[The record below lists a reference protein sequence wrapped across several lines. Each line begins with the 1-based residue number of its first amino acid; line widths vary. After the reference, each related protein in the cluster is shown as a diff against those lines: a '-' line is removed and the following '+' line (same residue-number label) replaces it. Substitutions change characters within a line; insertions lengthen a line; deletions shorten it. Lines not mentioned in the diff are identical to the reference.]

1 MTKPVLPLDLVPNV
15 APATILVRGGATR
28 SPYDETCEALFL
40 TSGFVYDDAAGGRS
54 GVRPGGLALRLF
66 ALPQPDSGDVR
77 GALAAARRRRSMP
90 CHRKRHGGGVRRPP
104 LPVARRQK
112 VVSSRALFGSCH
124 YIVADLL
131 PRWGIETV
139 LVDGRDL
146 GAWEAALAGG
156 AALAFC
162 ESPSNPAME
171 IIDLAEVAR
180 LTHCAGGLLVVDN
193 VFATPL
199 LQRPLRLGADVVVY
213 SATKHIDGQGR
224 CLGGAILASEKFIK
238 DDLGLFYRH
247 TGPSL
252 SPFNAWLLLKG
263 LETLEL
269 RVDRQCRTA
278 LAVANY
284 LETHPKITRVLYPGL
299 PSHPQYELAR
309 RQMTQG
315 GGLVCFD
322 IAGDKES
329 CFRFHGCAAARR
341 HLEQSGRLR
350 RASSPIRR
358 RRPIRVSSPRR
369 APNSAS
375 ATRWCAS
382 RPVSKPKRTCSTTSS
397 RHSPPFEWK
406 PKWMKSTVFSWRSSS
421 RMRPSR
427 SPRWR
432 SASACRRPLVGSAS
446 KSSRQGE

>member
-1 MTKPVLPLDLVPNV
+1 MTKPVLPPDLASDVS
-15 APATILVRGGATR
+15 PATILVRGGATR
-28 SPYDETCEALFL
+28 SPHEETCEALFM
-40 TSGFVYDDAAGGRS
+40 TSGFVYDGAAAAEQAFAQEGSRFVYS
-54 GVRPGGLALRLF
+54 RYRNPTVAMFEERLRLIEGAEACRATASGMAAVF
-66 ALPQPDSGDVR
+66 A
-77 GALAAARRRRSMP
+77 ALLCRLRAD
-90 CHRKRHGGGVRRPP
+90 
-104 LPVARRQK
+104 QK

-139 LVDGRDL
+139 LIDGRDL
-146 GAWEAALAGG
+146 GAWEAVLAGG

-180 LTHCAGGLLVVDN
+180 LTHRAGGIFVVDN

-199 LQRPLRLGADVVVY
+199 LQKPMAFGADVVVY

-238 DDLGLFYRH
+238 DDLGPFYRH

-278 LAVANY
+278 ATVANY
-284 LETHPKITRVLYPGL
+284 LGSHDKVSGVLYPGS

-309 RQMTQG
+309 RQMKQG
-315 GGLVCFD
+315 GSVVAFD
-322 IAGDKES
+322 IAGSKEA
-329 CFRFHGCAAARR
+329 CFRFLDA
-341 HLEQSGRLR
+341 LRLVDI
-350 RASSPIRR
+350 S
-358 RRPIRVSSPRR
+358 
-369 APNSAS
+369 NN
-375 ATRWCAS
+375 
-382 RPVSKPKRTCSTTSS
+382 
-397 RHSPPFEWK
+397 
-406 PKWMKSTVFSWRSSS
+406 
-421 RMRPSR
+421 
-427 SPRWR
+427 
-432 SASACRRPLVGSAS
+432 LGDS
-446 KSSRQGE
+446 KSLITHPATTTHSRLQPEERAELGIGDGLVRFSAGLEAEADLLGDLEHALKCI

>member
-1 MTKPVLPLDLVPNV
+1 MTKPVLPLDLADHVS
-15 APATILVRGGATR
+15 PATILVRGGATR

-40 TSGFVYDDAAGGRS
+40 TSGFVYDNATAAEAAFDQEGSRYVYS
-54 GVRPGGLALRLF
+54 RYRNPTVAMFEERLRLLEGAEACRATASGMAAVF
-66 ALPQPDSGDVR
+66 A
-77 GALAAARRRRSMP
+77 ALLCRLRA
-90 CHRKRHGGGVRRPP
+90 G
-104 LPVARRQK
+104 QK

-131 PRWGIETV
+131 PRWGIETM

-171 IIDLAEVAR
+171 IIDIAEVAR
-180 LTHCAGGLLVVDN
+180 STHRAGALLIVDN

-213 SATKHIDGQGR
+213 SATKHLDGQGR

-269 RVDRQCRTA
+269 RIDRQCRTA
-278 LAVANY
+278 TAIASY
-284 LETHPKITRVLYPGL
+284 LENHPKITRVLYPGL

-309 RQMTQG
+309 RQMAQG

-322 IAGDKES
+322 VASDKEG
-329 CFRFHGCAAARR
+329 CFRFMDALG
-341 HLEQSGRLR
+341 
-350 RASSPIRR
+350 
-358 RRPIRVSSPRR
+358 
-369 APNSAS
+369 
-375 ATRWCAS
+375 
-382 RPVSKPKRTCSTTSS
+382 
-397 RHSPPFEWK
+397 
-406 PKWMKSTVFSWRSSS
+406 
-421 RMRPSR
+421 
-427 SPRWR
+427 
-432 SASACRRPLVGSAS
+432 LVDISNNLGDS
-446 KSSRQGE
+446 KSLVTHPATTTHSRLKPEARAELGIGDSLVRFSAGLEAETDLLDDIEQALKSI